1 MLEMDRETIEQ
12 KHLYIRNIEMDVQ
25 MAAELIFLQ
34 EQREVSITYW
44 TDQNLNVHRQ
54 ELFSLL

>member
-1 MLEMDRETIEQ
+1 MLELEREPIEQ
-12 KHLYIRNIEMDVQ
+12 KPLYIRNIEMDVQ
-25 MAAELIFLQ
+25 MAANLIFLQ